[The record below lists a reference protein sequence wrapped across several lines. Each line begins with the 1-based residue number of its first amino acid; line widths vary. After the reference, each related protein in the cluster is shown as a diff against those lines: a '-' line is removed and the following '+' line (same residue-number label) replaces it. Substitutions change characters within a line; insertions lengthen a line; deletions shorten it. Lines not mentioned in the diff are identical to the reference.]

1 MLSSATVSPPSGAEI
16 RLVAATVHG
25 RYVVRPPAHSEEAS
39 CWLVGFHGYA
49 QSAEMFLE
57 DLRAIPGAEAWR
69 LAAVQGLHPFY
80 NRHDQVVANWMTRQD
95 REHAIADNIAYVDA
109 VLDDMAA
116 AFGAP
121 ASIVFVGFSQG
132 VAMAYRAAAR
142 GARPARGIIAA
153 GGDVPP
159 ELAAG
164 VERPWPTVLIAT
176 GRHDT
181 HYTPALL
188 DRDAGVLT
196 AHGADVRRLV
206 FDGGH
211 EWAAAVRD
219 AAGELLR
226 EVAGS

>member
-1 MLSSATVSPPSGAEI
+1 MKPSSGAEI

-25 RYVVRPPAHSEEAS
+25 RYAVRAPVPSEPERR
-39 CWLVGFHGYA
+39 WLVGFHGYA
-49 QSAEMFLE
+49 QNAEMCLE

-69 LAAVQGLHPFY
+69 LAAIQGLHPFY
-80 NRHDQVVANWMTRQD
+80 SRSDEVVANWMTRQD

-121 ASIVFVGFSQG
+121 ATIVFVGFSQG

-142 GARPARGIIAA
+142 GTRAARGIVAA
-153 GGDVPP
+153 GGDLPP

-164 VERPWPTVLIAT
+164 VARPWPTVLIAT
-176 GRHDT
+176 GRRDT

-188 DRDAGVLT
+188 DRDAGVL
-196 AHGADVRRLV
+196 AAGGADVRRLV

-211 EWAAAVRD
+211 EWAEAVRS